1 MKPAAPVTSVIIP
14 CISVKLRAALRRK
27 ARANSIAR
35 ARFYLQRTKWTSLD
49 FSSLGTLCI
58 RSPGVKAF
66 QVAIPAGKFASA
78 RRTLWH
84 RVRLQLGVGL
94 LLAVAIPYL
103 VRLRQEI
110 GNADLESLHNSLAGT
125 IVALVGGYYAFRRV
139 SYYPGVRAS
148 YHILPTFA
156 VSYGLVLI
164 AFLFVRLD
172 YSRLHFLTSFL
183 LCVFWYY
190 VVYFKLQRQQTLR
203 IGIVPAGQVEHLLE
217 IPDVQWVMLSERTRS
232 NPLDAIVADLRA
244 DIPDEWERFLADRA
258 LAGSLVMHV
267 KQMEES
273 LTGRVAIDH
282 LSENNLGSL
291 IPGIVYAKVK
301 RLGDLGL
308 AAIAIPLL
316 APFMLLAILAIKLTS
331 RGPALFVQERMGYQ
345 GQPFRMYKLRTMK
358 VAEASDDPRIAAITR
373 DEDDRVTRIG
383 RPLRRYRID
392 ELPQILNIFKGE
404 MSWIGPRPEAVPLSL
419 WYESELPF
427 YRYRHIVRPGITGW
441 AQVRQGHVAEVG
453 DVLWKLQYDF
463 YYIKNFSFWLD
474 VLILARTARTVLSGF
489 GAR

>member
-1 MKPAAPVTSVIIP
+1 
-14 CISVKLRAALRRK
+14 
-27 ARANSIAR
+27 
-35 ARFYLQRTKWTSLD
+35 
-49 FSSLGTLCI
+49 
-58 RSPGVKAF
+58 
-66 QVAIPAGKFASA
+66 VAIPAGKFASA

-94 LLAVAIPYL
+94 LVAVAIPYL
-103 VRLRQEI
+103 VRFRAEYGQ
-110 GNADLESLHNSLAGT
+110 ADLDSLNNSLIGT
-125 IVALVGGYYAFRRV
+125 IIALVGGYYAFRRV
-139 SYYPGVRAS
+139 SFYPGVRAS

-156 VSYGLVLI
+156 VAYGLMLA
-164 AFLFVRLD
+164 AFLFARLD
-172 YSRLHFLTSFL
+172 YSRLHFLTSFT

-203 IGIVPAGQVEHLLE
+203 IGIVPFGEVEHLFE
-217 IPDVQWVMLSERTRS
+217 IPDVQWARLSGEGEEAGGC
-232 NPLDAIVADLRA
+232 DAIVADLRA

-258 LAGSLVMHV
+258 LAGTLVMHV

-273 LTGRVAIDH
+273 LTGRVAIEH

-291 IPGIVYAKVK
+291 IPGIIYAKVK
-301 RLGDLGL
+301 RLGDLVL

-316 APFMLLAILAIKLTS
+316 APFMILIAIAIRLDS
-331 RGPALFVQERMGYQ
+331 RGPVLFRQKRMGYR
-345 GQPFRMYKLRTMK
+345 GHPFTMIKLRTMK
-358 VAEASDDPRIAAITR
+358 ASDEEDDPRLAAMTL
-373 DEDDRVTRIG
+373 DSDKRVTRIG
-383 RPLRRYRID
+383 KYLRRYRID
-392 ELPQILNIFKGE
+392 ELPQIINIFTGE

-419 WYESELPF
+419 WYEKELPF

-441 AQVRQGHVAEVG
+441 AQVKQGHVAEVG

-474 VLILARTARTVLSGF
+474 LLILARTARTVLSGF

>member
-1 MKPAAPVTSVIIP
+1 M
-14 CISVKLRAALRRK
+14 
-27 ARANSIAR
+27 
-35 ARFYLQRTKWTSLD
+35 
-49 FSSLGTLCI
+49 
-58 RSPGVKAF
+58 
-66 QVAIPAGKFASA
+66 AIPAGKFAHA

-84 RVRLQLGVGL
+84 RIRLQLGIGL

-110 GNADLESLHNSLAGT
+110 KEAGFGEPDLESLNNSLFGT
-125 IVALVGGYYAFRRV
+125 IAALIGGYYAFRRV

-148 YHILPTFA
+148 YHIFPTFA
-156 VSYGLVLI
+156 ISYGLILV
-164 AFLFVRLD
+164 AFFFARLD

-190 VVYFKLQRQQTLR
+190 VVYFKLQRQHTLR
-203 IGIVPAGQVEHLLE
+203 IGIVPAGAVEHMLE
-217 IPDVQWVMLSERTRS
+217 VPDVAWIMLDDS
-232 NPLDAIVADLRA
+232 NKDQPHDAIVADLRA
-244 DIPDEWERFLADRA
+244 DIPDEWERYLADRA

-291 IPGIVYAKVK
+291 IPGIVYAKIK
-301 RLGDLGL
+301 RLGDLVL
-308 AAIAIPLL
+308 AMLLIPVLG
-316 APFMLLAILAIKLTS
+316 PFMLLVAAGIKLTS
-331 RGPALFVQERMGYQ
+331 RGPILFVQERMGYQ
-345 GQPFRMYKLRTMK
+345 GHIFRMYKLRTMK
-358 VAEASDDPRIAAITR
+358 VAEEVEDARLAAITR
-373 DEDDRVTRIG
+373 DEDDRVTSIG
-383 RPLRRYRID
+383 KYLRRYRID

-404 MSWIGPRPEAVPLSL
+404 MSWIGPRPEAVPLSR
-419 WYESELPF
+419 WYEAELPF

-441 AQVRQGHVAEVG
+441 AQVRQGHVAGVG

-474 VLILARTARTVLSGF
+474 LLIVARTARTILSGF

>member
-1 MKPAAPVTSVIIP
+1 MDLPGLFP
-14 CISVKLRAALRRK
+14 
-27 ARANSIAR
+27 
-35 ARFYLQRTKWTSLD
+35 
-49 FSSLGTLCI
+49 LGTARLPK
-58 RSPGVKAF
+58 STELKD

-103 VRLRQEI
+103 VRFRAEYGQ
-110 GNADLESLHNSLAGT
+110 ADLDSINNSLVGT
-125 IVALVGGYYAFRRV
+125 IIALVGGYYAFRRV
-139 SYYPGVRAS
+139 SFYPGVRAS

-156 VSYGLVLI
+156 VSYGLVLA
-164 AFLFVRLD
+164 AFFFARLD
-172 YSRLHFLTSFL
+172 YSRLHFLTSFT

-203 IGIVPAGQVEHLLE
+203 IGIVPFGEVEHLFD
-217 IPDVQWVMLSERTRS
+217 IPDVQWARLSGEGEDAGVC
-232 NPLDAIVADLRA
+232 DAIVADLRA

-258 LAGSLVMHV
+258 LAGTLVMHV

-273 LTGRVAIDH
+273 LTGRVAIEH

-291 IPGIVYAKVK
+291 IPGIIYAKVK
-301 RLGDLGL
+301 RLGDLAL

-316 APFMLLAILAIKLTS
+316 APFMLLIAIAIKLES
-331 RGPALFVQERMGYQ
+331 RGPILFRQERMGYR
-345 GQPFRMYKLRTMK
+345 GHPFTMIKLRTMS
-358 VAEASDDPRIAAITR
+358 VSDEADDPRLAAITQ
-373 DEDDRVTRIG
+373 DADKRVTRIG
-383 RPLRRYRID
+383 KYLRRYRID
-392 ELPQILNIFKGE
+392 ELPQIVNIFTGE
-404 MSWIGPRPEAVPLSL
+404 MSWIGPRPEAVPLSH
-419 WYESELPF
+419 WYEKELPF

-441 AQVRQGHVAEVG
+441 AQVKQGHVAEVG

-474 VLILARTARTVLSGF
+474 LLILARTARTVLSGF